1 MTLPSFATEPRPII
15 TRLLVGLNVAVFI
28 ATGVAGVSVIAP
40 SGEALLRWG
49 ADFGPRTLGGEP
61 WRLLTSTFLHFGII
75 HLALNMWCL
84 WALGT
89 LAEPLFGWAAFLL
102 LYLLSGLG
110 GSVLSMLVHPMVVS
124 AGASG
129 AVFGVAGG
137 VITFVLRSDELK
149 VPVPKN
155 ALTSVVGFVGY
166 NLVYS
171 FSRPHVDIAG
181 HIGGLVVGLLL
192 GAMSPRRVT
201 DDPARLTVPSL
212 TGAFAMALVIGYG
225 AHRAQLLHPSL
236 AALGRAERDV
246 AAGAYDRAIP
256 ELDSA
261 LVHDPTLVETRRL
274 LARAYGGARRWQEA
288 VGELDTAIRFVPDD
302 PGLFFERGNAQLELG
317 HTDRAIEDYAAA
329 LRLAPRAAVVHYNLG
344 IAYARRGDADSARA
358 EFERALANATD
369 DSLRRDAQNAL
380 THLARASPPRLPF
393 ESVEPPATELAG
405 GDAQLRDRLRT
416 QLAQAQDS
424 LDRGRYR
431 AAAAMLRAVEREA
444 RGLAARY
451 PDNLELPPLV
461 ADSRRSLARVRDACL
476 AEQIV
481 AERRGATSPACP

>member
-1 MTLPSFATEPRPII
+1 MTTPSFATEPRPII

-28 ATGVAGVSVIAP
+28 ATAVAGVSVIDP

-49 ADFGPRTLGGEP
+49 ADFGPRTLSGEP

-137 VITFVLRSDELK
+137 VITFLLRSDGLK
-149 VPVPKN
+149 FSVPTKT
-155 ALTSVVGFVGY
+155 LGSVVGFVGY
-166 NLVYS
+166 NLAYS
-171 FSRPHVDIAG
+171 FARPNVDIAG

-192 GAMSPRRVT
+192 GAMSQRRVT
-201 DDPARLTVPSL
+201 DDAARLTVPSL
-212 TGAFAMALVIGYG
+212 TAALAMALVIGYG
-225 AHRAQLLHPSL
+225 AHRAQRLHPSL
-236 AALGRAERDV
+236 AALGRAEQDV
-246 AAGAYDRAIP
+246 TAGAYHRAIA

-261 LVHDPTLVETRRL
+261 RVRDPDLVEAHRL
-274 LARAYGGARRWQEA
+274 LARAYAGTRRWQEA
-288 VGELDTAIRFVPDD
+288 VAELDTAVRRVADD

-317 HTDRAIEDYAAA
+317 HTDRAIADYAAVI
-329 LRLAPRAAVVHYNLG
+329 RLAPRAAVAHYNLG
-344 IAYARRGDADSARA
+344 IAYARRGDGDSARA
-358 EFERALANATD
+358 EFEQALANATD
-369 DSLRRDAQNAL
+369 DTLRRDAQNAL
-380 THLARASPPRLPF
+380 THLARASPPRLPVG
-393 ESVEPPATELAG
+393 SVEPPATELAG

-424 LDRGRYR
+424 LDRGRYT
-431 AAAAMLRAVEREA
+431 AAAVTLRALEREA

-451 PDNLELPPLV
+451 PDNLDLPRLV
-461 ADSRRSLARVRDACL
+461 SDSRRSLARVRDACL

-481 AERRGATSPACP
+481 AERRGATPPACP

>member
-1 MTLPSFATEPRPII
+1 MTLPFATEPRPII

-137 VITFVLRSDELK
+137 VITFVLWSDELK

-171 FSRPHVDIAG
+171 FSRPNVDIAG

-288 VGELDTAIRFVPDD
+288 VGELDTAIRLVPDD

-317 HTDRAIEDYAAA
+317 HTDRAIADYAAA
-329 LRLAPRAAVVHYNLG
+329 LRLAPRAAVAHYNLG
-344 IAYARRGDADSARA
+344 IAYARRGDADSARGIRTGA
-358 EFERALANATD
+358 RER
-369 DSLRRDAQNAL
+369 
-380 THLARASPPRLPF
+380 H
-393 ESVEPPATELAG
+393 
-405 GDAQLRDRLRT
+405 
-416 QLAQAQDS
+416 
-424 LDRGRYR
+424 
-431 AAAAMLRAVEREA
+431 
-444 RGLAARY
+444 
-451 PDNLELPPLV
+451 
-461 ADSRRSLARVRDACL
+461 
-476 AEQIV
+476 
-481 AERRGATSPACP
+481 

>member
-1 MTLPSFATEPRPII
+1 MTTPSFATEPRPII

-28 ATGVAGVSVIAP
+28 ATAVAGVSVIDP

-49 ADFGPRTLGGEP
+49 ADFGPRTLSGEP

-137 VITFVLRSDELK
+137 VITFLLRSDGLK
-149 VPVPKN
+149 FSVPTKT
-155 ALTSVVGFVGY
+155 LGSVVGFVGY
-166 NLVYS
+166 NLAYS
-171 FSRPHVDIAG
+171 FARPNVDIAG
-181 HIGGLVVGLLL
+181 RRRHER
-192 GAMSPRRVT
+192 RRVLHRRCGGT
-201 DDPARLTVPSL
+201 RFERRRPAGRVRAGADPDLGRLRVQRSAAGRGHALPGPRIAERASQPARVRGP
-212 TGAFAMALVIGYG
+212 
-225 AHRAQLLHPSL
+225 
-236 AALGRAERDV
+236 D
-246 AAGAYDRAIP
+246 
-256 ELDSA
+256 
-261 LVHDPTLVETRRL
+261 LVEAHRL
-274 LARAYGGARRWQEA
+274 LARAYAGTRRWQEA
-288 VGELDTAIRFVPDD
+288 IAQLDTAVRRVADD
-302 PGLFFERGNAQLELG
+302 PGLLFERGNAQLELG
-317 HTDRAIEDYAAA
+317 HTDRAIADYAAV
-329 LRLAPRAAVVHYNLG
+329 LRLAPRAAVAHYNLG
-344 IAYARRGDADSARA
+344 IAYARRGDGDSARA

-369 DSLRRDAQNAL
+369 DTLRRDAQNAL
-380 THLARASPPRLPF
+380 THLARASPPRLPVG
-393 ESVEPPATELAG
+393 SVEPPATELAG

-424 LDRGRYR
+424 LDRGRYT
-431 AAAAMLRAVEREA
+431 AAAVTLRALEREA

-451 PDNLELPPLV
+451 PDNLDLPRLV
-461 ADSRRSLARVRDACL
+461 SDSRRSLARVRDACL

-481 AERRGATSPACP
+481 AERRGATPPACP